1 MNPHHRD
8 VLIGLT
14 AVLTVLALSI
24 ILMLFGEIRFASTWT
39 LTLNAP
45 DAAGLAPGSIVQLNG
60 VPVGSVRSVE
70 NTKEGPWQVR
80 IITNIDEGVVVADT
94 VQPLVTARL
103 LGGNA
108 GLYLETMP
116 GAGASLPVDGTAV
129 LEGPLPSMAMRD
141 LNRQLDRRLDPALA
155 SLEALTTPWAAVGKG
170 LSQWLDDDELQQG
183 AKDLLHLG
191 IASLDRSVEAME
203 RFTQLTRNLDSRTDE
218 LSNQAMAAARQLT
231 EALDQSTRIFA
242 VILEGEGTIGQMIR
256 NPDLYRS
263 LTSTSKEL
271 DRLTR
276 AMRLLVD
283 QIREEGVG
291 PLFAP

>member
-14 AVLTVLALSI
+14 AVLAVLALSI
-24 ILMLFGEIRFASTWT
+24 ILMLFGEIRFSSSWT

-60 VPVGSVRSVE
+60 VPAGSVRSVE
-70 NTKEGPWQVR
+70 SVPDGPWQVR
-80 IITNIDEGVVVADT
+80 IIASIDEGVAISDD
-94 VQPLVTARL
+94 VQALVSARL

-116 GAGASLPVDGTAV
+116 GGGPTLAIDGTAT
-129 LEGPLPSMAMRD
+129 LQGPLQSVAMRD
-141 LNRQLDRRLDPALA
+141 LNRQLDARLEPVLA
-155 SLEALTTPWAAVGKG
+155 SLDALTGPWSAVGDG
-170 LSQWLDDDELQQG
+170 LSKWLDDGELQQG

-191 IASLDRSVEAME
+191 IASLDRTVDAME
-203 RFTQLTRNLDSRTDE
+203 VFGQFTRHLDTRTEE
-218 LSNQAMAAARQLT
+218 LSAQAMSAARQLS
-231 EALDQSTRIFA
+231 EALDQSTRVFA
-242 VILEGEGTIGQMIR
+242 VMLEGEGTVGQLIR

-283 QIREEGVG
+283 QVREEGVG
-291 PLFAP
+291 PLFSP